1 MHLTPDLVRGWRALS
16 LSAEETLAVSD
27 HLEECA
33 DCARALADDDYV
45 DSIVSAVD
53 RALDAPRLAAVH
65 LSQGE
70 LERWTDGRAAG
81 AERARV
87 QGHLAECPACRDA
100 AEDLAD
106 FAAGGT
112 AGRAAHRWWGWPA
125 TAGLAASLLLISGLL
140 VMKSRARPPGSP
152 PPAVQRVS
160 PPAAAAGTAPGPARA
175 AGDEILLRD
184 GGVQLKLRSDGSI
197 DGVPA
202 PWQAEVA
209 ALVDDP
215 ELAIPAVALALAR
228 TEDVQRGDASDA
240 TGAADRIRLE
250 SPLSTVV
257 LDPRPVFRWQGP
269 EDSTYRVDVFGPG
282 FAPVDS
288 SGVLHVRQWRPS
300 KPLPA
305 GRTLTWKLT
314 AIAGGG
320 DATSHP
326 RPPAAPAVFQVA
338 DTATVRRVSAA
349 RATESHLLTG
359 LALWHAG
366 ALEAATRELAALAAA
381 NPDSKLAR
389 KLAAASAEK
398 ARRLRSSPSPGPHS

>member
-1 MHLTPDLVRGWRALS
+1 MHLTPDLVRRWRALS

-33 DCARALADDDYV
+33 ECARALADDDYV

-65 LSQGE
+65 LSQAE
-70 LERWTDGRAAG
+70 LERWTDGQAAG

-87 QGHLAECPACRDA
+87 QAHLAECPTCRDA
-100 AEDLAD
+100 AEDLD
-106 FAAGGT
+106 EFAASRT
-112 AGRAAHRWWGWPA
+112 AGRAADRRRGWLA
-125 TAGLAASLLLISGLL
+125 TVGLAASLLLVSGLL

-152 PPAVQRVS
+152 PPAVQRA
-160 PPAAAAGTAPGPARA
+160 PPAAAAGTAAGPAPA
-175 AGDEILLRD
+175 AAERILLRD
-184 GGVQLKLRSDGSI
+184 GDVQLELRSDGTI

-209 ALVDDP
+209 ALIDDP
-215 ELAIPAVALALAR
+215 DLAIPVVALALAR
-228 TEDVQRGDASDA
+228 SEDVQRGDATDA
-240 TGAADRIRLE
+240 PDRIRLE
-250 SPLSTVV
+250 GPLSTVV
-257 LDPRPVFRWQGP
+257 LDPRPVFRWRGP

-282 FAPVDS
+282 FVPVDS
-288 SGVLHVRQWRPS
+288 SGVLRERQWRPS

-305 GRTLTWKLT
+305 GQILTWKLT
-314 AIAGGG
+314 AIASSG

-381 NPDSKLAR
+381 NPDSELAR

-398 ARRLRSSPSPGPHS
+398 ADRLRSSHRHGPDA